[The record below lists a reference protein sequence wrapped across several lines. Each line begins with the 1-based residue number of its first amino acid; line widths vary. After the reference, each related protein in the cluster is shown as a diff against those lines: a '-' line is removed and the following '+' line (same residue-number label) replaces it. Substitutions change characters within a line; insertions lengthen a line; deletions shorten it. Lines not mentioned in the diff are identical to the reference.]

1 MKTFYWNPETVQYF
15 SDLKR
20 TGTLKEFERELW
32 YFISH
37 DTQPE
42 ENETY
47 RDLYID
53 LLYQVNKFE
62 NETF

>member
-1 MKTFYWNPETVQYF
+1 MEKFYWDPETVQYF
-15 SDLKR
+15 ADLKR
-20 TGTLKEFERELW
+20 TGTLNELERELW
-32 YFISH
+32 YFVSH
-37 DTQPE
+37 NCSLE

-53 LLYQVNKFE
+53 LLYQVNKFK